1 MPGPDKP
8 DEPEFVEHFDRDTG
22 KSEMVDVAAQ
32 KRPDEPISLLQKR
45 RPTFKHPGLAAP
57 YGFRHTGGVIP
68 PGTPAPEIISRE
80 QTVPRAAIRR
90 AMKKLDEIEPF
101 PAYEDRWPWHVR
113 FALRLLGLEAHW
125 RASHARDAATYYEFH
140 RKGEQ

>member
-22 KSEMVDVAAQ
+22 KSEMIDVAAQ
-32 KRPDEPISLLQKR
+32 TR
-45 RPTFKHPGLAAP
+45 RPIFKHPDLAAP

-80 QTVPRAAIRR
+80 QTVPRDAIRR
-90 AMKKLDEIEPF
+90 AMKKLGDIEPF

-113 FALRLLGLEAHW
+113 FVRRLLGLEQEW
-125 RASHARDAATYYEFH
+125 RDSHARDAATYYEFH